1 MSLQDEINKTWDEIA
16 ARGNAERAA
25 IQAKFDKEH
34 AEIVERHRKID
45 RNMNLV
51 IGISLLAL
59 GVMVVSSILDANSLS
74 SKNDVCLE
82 AGGVFVKT
90 YDGYKC
96 YSTDFRQVM
105 KIGE

>member
-1 MSLQDEINKTWDEIA
+1 MSLQDEINKTEIA

-34 AEIVERHRKID
+34 AEIVERHRKIG
-45 RNMNLV
+45 RNLNIV
-51 IGISLLAL
+51 IGVSFLAL
-59 GVMVVSSILDANSLS
+59 GYAVYSSIQDANTLD
-74 SKNDVCLE
+74 SKNDVCIE

-96 YSTDFRQVM
+96 YSTDFRQEL
-105 KIGE
+105 KIGK